1 MEGIQ
6 TQKAPPIPAFANLT
20 PGAHPRRAFLSEA
33 VSPMHEV
40 RFLPTIICFCIG
52 AVAPLA
58 MVGWILLR

>member
-1 MEGIQ
+1 MSLGAETKGAAEGR
-6 TQKAPPIPAFANLT
+6 PSS
-20 PGAHPRRAFLSEA
+20 RRF
-33 VSPMHEV
+33 VQRRCRHEV

>member
-1 MEGIQ
+1 
-6 TQKAPPIPAFANLT
+6 LT

-58 MVGWILLR
+58 MVGWMLLR